1 MTYNPTVNDQSG
13 QITAGYQT
21 RSAEITAAGN
31 EALASGIMQGATS
44 AIGGGLGAATGFNTA
59 GMIKDASGNSIPGL
73 GDALNSV
80 KANAVKYETAS
91 GMMDSYKQNADAL
104 GLDMQMLQ
112 GIEQKYANKPN
123 ELIGA
128 LTVVGKIGEN
138 NMELNKSKQIAD
150 IYGANNKDLAMWKA
164 GNTGAAV
171 ADPKY
176 DANRARESYE
186 LIRNRGYNHDQAI
199 EAMNASGMNWAVQYI
214 TPPARGLSIMDQVLP
229 PPTSPP
235 PTR

>member
-1 MTYNPTVNDQSG
+1 MFAYNPQVQDRSG
-13 QITAGYQT
+13 
-21 RSAEITAAGN
+21 EIYGAHQVEAAKATAAGQM
-31 EALASGIMQGATS
+31 SFGKS
-44 AIGGGLGAATGFNTA
+44 IGEGLGGLGGGIGANITKSRENAIKYDTAA
-59 GMIKDASGNSIPGL
+59 GML
-73 GDALNSV
+73 
-80 KANAVKYETAS
+80 ET
-91 GMMDSYKQNADAL
+91 YKQNADAL

-164 GNTGAAV
+164 WNTGAAV
-171 ADPKY
+171 AEPKL
-176 DANRARESYE
+176 DANYARQAYQS
-186 LIRNRGYNHDQAI
+186 LVGRGYTHEQAI
-199 EAMNASGMNWAVQYI
+199 EGMNASGMAWGVQYI

-229 PPTSPP
+229 NQTSPA

>member
-1 MTYNPTVNDQSG
+1 MPYNPTVNDRSG
-13 QITAGYQT
+13 EILAGYQT
-21 RSAEITAAGN
+21 NAAGIKAAGQQ
-31 EALASGIMQGATS
+31 ALADGIMRGATS

-59 GMIKDASGNSIPGL
+59 GMITDAKGNQVPGL
-73 GDALNSV
+73 GEALNSV

-91 GMMDSYKQNADAL
+91 GMMDTYKQNAEAL

-150 IYGANNKDLAMWKA
+150 IYGANNKDLAMWKS

-171 ADPKY
+171 AEPKL
-176 DANRARESYE
+176 DANYARQAYHS
-186 LIRNRGYNHDQAI
+186 LVGRGYTHEQAI
-199 EAMNASGMNWAVQYI
+199 EGMNASGMAWGVQYI

-229 PPTSPP
+229 APTSPP